1 MGGTTMKRL
10 LAAATAAFALAAAAS
25 AFAQTG
31 GSYGL
36 TWHAIGGGGTTGG
49 TGGSYHLNG
58 LAGQPAAHLTGG
70 GYVLD
75 SGFWSPS
82 LTFYAGVPASP
93 ALPTRVA
100 LYAPWPNP
108 VAGSAA
114 ITFDLPRA
122 SRVVLQVL
130 DVNGRVV
137 RHLVDADMAAGQRH
151 AEWDGRTEAGDPVA
165 PGVYVIQLRGDG
177 VRSARRIVH
186 L

>member
-1 MGGTTMKRL
+1 MGGTTIKRL
-10 LAAATAAFALAAAAS
+10 LATATAALALTATTA

-31 GSYGL
+31 GGYDL
-36 TWHAIGGGGTTGG
+36 HWHVIGAGGTTGG
-49 TGGSYHLNG
+49 TGGTYHLSG
-58 LAGQPAAHLTGG
+58 LAGQPAAHLAAGS
-70 GYVLD
+70 YVLN
-75 SGFWSPS
+75 SGFWGPS
-82 LTFYAGVPASP
+82 LLFYAGVPASP
-93 ALPTRVA
+93 SLPTRVA

-114 ITFDLPRA
+114 LTYDLPRA

-137 RHLVDADMAAGQRH
+137 RRLLDADVAAGQRH
-151 AEWDGRTEAGDPVA
+151 AEWDGRTDAGDPVA

-177 VRSARRIVH
+177 VRSARRLVH